1 MLMPRLKKL
10 KPFGMLETPFNPLS
24 GKRLKLGDV
33 DGDIAVMDVLV
44 VGSDSNDFGDIIL
57 CRKTGADDDSQR
69 IEVYKPYMLRR
80 SPFDGQTVDEI
91 EYVYSDNYSRTA
103 EGEEGGEYE
112 GEGEDQ
118 FVVPPYLIGEQI
130 IAVKFQFS
138 WVDLN
143 NAGRCWAAEVE

>member
-33 DGDIAVMDVLV
+33 DGDIAVMDVLDFV
-44 VGSDSNDFGDIIL
+44 SLPDSIL
-57 CRKTGADDDSQR
+57 CRKTDTYDDGQR

-103 EGEEGGEYE
+103 TGVEDGEYDGEE
-112 GEGEDQ
+112 EDQ
-118 FVVPPYLIGEQI
+118 FVTPPYLIGEQI

-138 WVDLN
+138 WIDLN

>member
-1 MLMPRLKKL
+1 MLLPRLKKTR
-10 KPFGMLETPFNPLS
+10 PFGMQETPFNPLS

-33 DGDIAVMDVLV
+33 DGDIAVMDVLDFV
-44 VGSDSNDFGDIIL
+44 SLPDSIL
-57 CRKTGADDDSQR
+57 CRKTDTYDDGQR

-103 EGEEGGEYE
+103 TGVEDGEYDGEE
-112 GEGEDQ
+112 EDQ
-118 FVVPPYLIGEQI
+118 FVTPPYLIGEQI

-138 WVDLN
+138 WIDLN

>member
-1 MLMPRLKKL
+1 VLLPRLKKTR
-10 KPFGMLETPFNPLS
+10 PFGMQETPFNPLS

-33 DGDIAVMDVLV
+33 DGDIAVMDVLDFV
-44 VGSDSNDFGDIIL
+44 SLPDSIL
-57 CRKTGADDDSQR
+57 CRKTDTYDDGQR

-103 EGEEGGEYE
+103 TGVEDGEYDGEE
-112 GEGEDQ
+112 EDQ
-118 FVVPPYLIGEQI
+118 FVTPPYLIGEQI

-138 WVDLN
+138 WIDLN

>member
-33 DGDIAVMDVLV
+33 DGDIAAMDVLDFV
-44 VGSDSNDFGDIIL
+44 SLPDSIL
-57 CRKTGADDDSQR
+57 CRKTDTYDDGQR

-103 EGEEGGEYE
+103 TGVEDGEYDGEE
-112 GEGEDQ
+112 EDQ
-118 FVVPPYLIGEQI
+118 FVTPPYLIGEQI

-138 WVDLN
+138 WIDLN